1 MLCEH
6 KRIIEGRIKLIIAK
20 YNLHSDAL
28 SDFENIVRLS
38 NQIFILC
45 LKYTVTMKKDILER
59 VVGKIKELKVRE
71 EMLLSNFLSMWEKRD
86 LDSVC

>member
-1 MLCEH
+1 MF
-6 KRIIEGRIKLIIAK
+6 KIGTIKKEG
-20 YNLHSDAL
+20 
-28 SDFENIVRLS
+28 EPM
-38 NQIFILC
+38 
-45 LKYTVTMKKDILER
+45 MKKDILER